1 MPCSVFRLVLL
12 VLSLTISASGCNYFQ
27 GAESESDDEF
37 AEFDQG
43 EESDAE
49 EGEGKGGNEA
59 SSDTKLTEGELEL
72 KLNVGDRFPLMK
84 KIEQRLTQGDGAG
97 GMLVNRS
104 LVEMMLSLV
113 VEEVRDGNKRLSV
126 RYHRV
131 HYGHNIAGRQVEYDS
146 ESGKPVPTEALV
158 YAGLKDNGFS
168 FWIGPDNRV
177 VELVGFPEFLQRCVQ
192 NVPPAYR
199 DAVMRQ
205 LEGTHSD
212 DGLANFVDDG
222 IGLLPY
228 GNDPNHPAV
237 AIKVGAAWEL
247 KPRRTEGPIPM
258 SVSTRCVLK
267 SLTDTSA
274 EIGLIGNIGGSTT
287 PVTVQDGTRSMQ
299 VLIKGGHCA
308 GSCTVDRRT
317 GLPTQSEVNR
327 YMEMTV
333 KLPDGSEIPQRK
345 EVLTSITSFLDQGGS
360 RNSAIGISSSAGLR
374 PVARSSFPAQ
384 DSSSNRVTQAVG
396 TNQQPEG
403 MADRRGSQRPQS
415 GFDRSSPQ
423 Q

>member
-1 MPCSVFRLVLL
+1 LL
-12 VLSLTISASGCNYFQ
+12 LSLTISASGCNYFQ
-27 GAESESDDEF
+27 AAESDSDDEF
-37 AEFDQG
+37 AEFDRD
-43 EESDAE
+43 EESDAID
-49 EGEGKGGNEA
+49 GKGKSDDES

-84 KIEQRLTQGDGAG
+84 KIEQRLTQGDGVG
-97 GMLVNRS
+97 GMIVNRS

-146 ESGKPVPTEALV
+146 ESTKPVPTEALV

-177 VELVGFPEFLQRCVQ
+177 VELVGFDEFLQRCVQ
-192 NVPPAYR
+192 NVPPAHR

-205 LEGTHSD
+205 LEGTHSE

-228 GNDPNHPAV
+228 SNDPNHPAV
-237 AIKVGAAWEL
+237 ALKVGAAWEL
-247 KPRRTEGPIPM
+247 KPRRSEGPIPM

-274 EIGLIGNIGGSTT
+274 EIGLIGNIGGSSA
-287 PVTVQDGTRSMQ
+287 PVTVHDGTRSMQ
-299 VLIKGGHCA
+299 VLVNGGHCA

-317 GLPTQSEVNR
+317 GLPTRSEVNR
-327 YMEMTV
+327 YLEMTV
-333 KLPDGSEIPQRK
+333 KLPNGSEIPQRK
-345 EVLTSITSFLDQGGS
+345 EILTSITSFLDQGGG
-360 RNSAIGISSSAGLR
+360 RNSAIGLNPGTELK
-374 PVARSSFPAQ
+374 PVGRTSFTGQ
-384 DSSSNRVTQAVG
+384 DSSSNRVTQAVDRS
-396 TNQQPEG
+396 QQSDG
-403 MADRRGSQRPQS
+403 MVDRRINSRTQG
-415 GFDRSSPQ
+415 GLDRSSLRQ
-423 Q
+423 

>member
-1 MPCSVFRLVLL
+1 MPCSVIRSVLL
-12 VLSLTISASGCNYFQ
+12 LLSLTVSASGCNYFQ
-27 GAESESDDEF
+27 GAEGESDDEF
-37 AEFDQG
+37 AEFDRD
-43 EESDAE
+43 EESDAADA
-49 EGEGKGGNEA
+49 EGK
-59 SSDTKLTEGELEL
+59 SDDETATDAKLTEGELEL

-84 KIEQRLTQGDGAG
+84 KIEQRLTQGDGVG
-97 GMLVNRS
+97 GMIVNRS

-146 ESGKPVPTEALV
+146 ESAKPVPTEALV

-177 VELVGFPEFLQRCVQ
+177 VELVGFEDFLQRCVQ
-192 NVPPAYR
+192 NVPSAHR

-212 DGLANFVDDG
+212 DGLANFVDDS

-228 GNDPNHPAV
+228 SNDPNHPAV
-237 AIKVGAAWEL
+237 AVKVGAAWEL

-267 SLTDTSA
+267 SLTDTAA
-274 EIGLIGNIGGSTT
+274 EIGLIGNISGSST

-327 YMEMTV
+327 YLEMTV

-345 EVLTSITSFLDQGGS
+345 EVLTSITSFLDQGSG
-360 RNSAIGISSSAGLR
+360 RNSAIGLNPSSEFKPAGR
-374 PVARSSFPAQ
+374 TSFTGQ

-396 TNQQPEG
+396 TNPQPDG
-403 MADRRGSQRPQS
+403 MVDRRINSRTQG
-415 GFDRSSPQ
+415 GFDRSSLRQ
-423 Q
+423 